1 MSPSSRPEVSLQ
13 CHSKPPGTPKSNE
26 LETEE
31 TGKIMLL
38 SRVRM
43 LFVRQ
48 VVLVCMVVSMFLNF
62 WMLTGTELQNET
74 AHVDLQKAVQTCEL
88 QREML
93 IDSLATMNDT
103 LRRESA
109 KLEQKN
115 NTSPPP
121 ANSGRP
127 TVAVTDSVLIAGRQR
142 QHKGFLTIGVP
153 TVKRDQNAMYLVT
166 TLDSLINHTTEA
178 ERKQIV
184 IVVFLAD
191 FDKDYNKDIS
201 SEISRRYPQHLN
213 TGFMQVIQ
221 APRSFYP
228 TFEELKRKF
237 RDSLERILWRSKQ
250 CVDYAF
256 LFQYCRNMSEYYL
269 QLEDDV
275 ISAENFLSSIKTYLD
290 RVRLD
295 AWTALE
301 FSELGFIGKLFK
313 SSDLQLL
320 SGLFKLF
327 YQELPVDIL
336 LHAFIRIVQPT
347 WKKFKHKPSLFQH
360 VGLHSSLRGKRQELI
375 DKEFVDSNNDTT
387 KVQQPS

>member
-1 MSPSSRPEVSLQ
+1 
-13 CHSKPPGTPKSNE
+13 
-26 LETEE
+26 
-31 TGKIMLL
+31 
-38 SRVRM
+38 
-43 LFVRQ
+43 
-48 VVLVCMVVSMFLNF
+48 
-62 WMLTGTELQNET
+62 
-74 AHVDLQKAVQTCEL
+74 
-88 QREML
+88 
-93 IDSLATMNDT
+93 MNDT
-103 LRRESA
+103 LRREKA
-109 KLEQKN
+109 KLKRSTEQKDT
-115 NTSPPP
+115 TSPPP
-121 ANSGRP
+121 AKPGRQ
-127 TVAVTDSVLIAGRQR
+127 TLADTDSVLIAGRHR
-142 QHKGFLTIGVP
+142 QHKGFLTIGIP
-153 TVKRDQNAMYLVT
+153 TVKRDQNATYLVT

-191 FDKDYNKDIS
+191 FDKDYNKNIS
-201 SEISRRYPQHLN
+201 LEISRRYPQHLN
-213 TGFMQVIQ
+213 TGFIQVIQ

-237 RDSLERILWRSKQ
+237 RDSLERIRWRSKQ

-313 SSDLQLL
+313 SSDLQRL

-336 LHAFIRIVQPT
+336 LHTFIRIVQPT